1 MWGFHFFSMTYLTFT
16 VVQKL
21 LYYCEMKQK
30 DVIVIRETF
39 FFQIK

>member
-21 LYYCEMKQK
+21 LYYEMKQK